1 MQNIVKSFK
10 HLLLPPFLIQHLI
23 DCWTARR
30 ILENIGLLTSKLIHW
45 KYGSTRNHTEA
56 IVSRHLLQIQNFYA
70 SLT

>member
-10 HLLLPPFLIQHLI
+10 HLLLPPFLIRHLI
-23 DCWTARR
+23 DCSATRR
-30 ILENIGLLTSKLIHW
+30 ILENIGLLTSKFIHW
-45 KYGSTRNHTEA
+45 KYGSTRNHAEA